1 MRFVFTAPR
10 YHTNQHFAMKALLD
24 AGHEVSFLALKK
36 RRSEVYDALAPTIL
50 EQSSITH
57 VFRRE
62 RMSLPP
68 VLRFVREMWD
78 LKPDVVVVRNPL
90 SAYGMLSIMTARLM
104 RSTVVFYSQT
114 PVFRTFGWWQRF
126 IRSSPAWA
134 ANAKW
139 ITPVLGDPDEH
150 PKAFDALRYLPFV
163 MEPQTAPD
171 QRRWFRNNTINV
183 LCVAKFME
191 RKNHRLFLQAISRLS
206 TRHKVRATI
215 IGECSGE
222 PARARLTEIKHFLR
236 CLGLEEEVHLKTN
249 LSYWDVQREYTE
261 HDLFVLPSSD
271 EPAAVSPLEAM
282 SHSLPVICSD
292 SNGTQCYIRP
302 GENGYV
308 FRTDDL
314 ADLQQ
319 CMERIVTDRGTLMEM
334 GARSYDL
341 VVSGHS
347 PERYVESL
355 VSIAE
360 ENG

>member
-1 MRFVFTAPR
+1 MHFVFTAPR

-24 AGHEVSFLALKK
+24 AGHEVSFLALK
-36 RRSEVYDALAPTIL
+36 RRHSEVYDALDPTIL
-50 EQSSITH
+50 GESSASR

-62 RMSLPP
+62 RMSTPP
-68 VLRFVREMWD
+68 VPHFVREMWD

-90 SAYGMLSIMTARLM
+90 SAYGMLSIVTARLM

-114 PVFRTFGWWQRF
+114 PVFRPFGWWQKF

-134 ANAKW
+134 AKAKW
-139 ITPVLGDPDEH
+139 ITPVLGDPDDH
-150 PKAFDALRYLPFV
+150 PQAFDALRYVPFV
-163 MEPQTAPD
+163 MEPQTAPH

-206 TRHKVRATI
+206 ARHRVRATI
-215 IGECSGE
+215 IGECSGD
-222 PARARLTEIKHFLR
+222 PARARLAEIKRFQGY
-236 CLGLEEEVHLKTN
+236 LGLEKEVHFRTN

-282 SHSLPVICSD
+282 SHSLPVISSD
-292 SNGTQCYIRP
+292 TNGTKCYIRP

-314 ADLQQ
+314 EDLEQ
-319 CMERIVTDRGTLMEM
+319 CMERVVTDRGTLMQM

-341 VVSGHS
+341 VVSEHS
-347 PERYVESL
+347 PARYVDSL
-355 VSIAE
+355 VAIAE
-360 ENG
+360 GHG